1 MPSINYYVCSFRPVT
16 MMNYNDCTMWDIHHL
31 ANSLSLGRE
40 SKMFL
45 YCLFL
50 NNGPFW
56 FPVQLKENLKLVWP
70 VHVLPVIPQSLKAS
84 CKNTKATT
92 LNFSLSRA
100 AGILERQSRDLG
112 LQFPFSQTS
121 SRQKNQGKKTPSFM
135 DIWGCMQDVNFVKCP
150 PWNQWAEPNRPPIF
164 THFLSTQFSVVSPL
178 SLCSSV
184 NVWCLLF
191 AAQHTAFLFADGWIT
206 IHISD

>member
-16 MMNYNDCTMWDIHHL
+16 MMNYSDCTMWDIHHL

-100 AGILERQSRDLG
+100 AGILDRQSRDLG
-112 LQFPFSQTS
+112 LQFPFPQTS
-121 SRQKNQGKKTPSFM
+121 SRQKNQGKNPQVSWTSGAVCKM
-135 DIWGCMQDVNFVKCP
+135 
-150 PWNQWAEPNRPPIF
+150 WA
-164 THFLSTQFSVVSPL
+164 L
-178 SLCSSV
+178 SSV
-184 NVWCLLF
+184 LPGTSGLSWTDPQYLPISYQHNSLWFPHYHFAHQWMYDACCLLPSTLHF
-191 AAQHTAFLFADGWIT
+191 FLQMGE
-206 IHISD
+206 